1 MNKTNIQ
8 AFEDGVIEVRFILT
22 DEAIELL
29 KKSGYNELLAEY
41 NYALEND
48 RVSSTFC
55 QLMVAFFIDDEI
67 CKTEFALFT
76 HVYYYGEDAS
86 EEASTFGIAF
96 DQKTTEYFKAQAL
109 KMLENNFKDM
119 QKCKHLKQLET
130 A

>member
-8 AFEDGVIEVRFILT
+8 AFEDRVIEVRFILT

-29 KKSGYNELLAEY
+29 KKFGYNDLLAEY

-76 HVYYYGEDAS
+76 HVYYYGEDFG
-86 EEASTFGIAF
+86 EEASTFGITF
-96 DQKTTEYFKAQAL
+96 DQETAEYFKAQAL
-109 KMLENNFKDM
+109 KMLEKNFNDM

>member
-8 AFEDGVIEVRFILT
+8 AFEDGVIEIRFILT

-29 KKSGYNELLAEY
+29 KESGYNELLTEY
-41 NYALEND
+41 NYALKND
-48 RVSSTFC
+48 RVSSTFY

-76 HVYYYGEDAS
+76 HVYYYGEDFG

-96 DQKTTEYFKAQAL
+96 DQETAEYFKAQAL
-109 KMLENNFKDM
+109 KMLEKNFRDM

>member
-48 RVSSTFC
+48 RVSSAFC

-76 HVYYYGEDAS
+76 HVYYNGEDSS

-96 DQKTTEYFKAQAL
+96 DQETAEYFKAQAL
-109 KMLENNFKDM
+109 KMLEKDFRDM

>member
-76 HVYYYGEDAS
+76 HVYYGEDSS

-96 DQKTTEYFKAQAL
+96 DQETAEYFKAQAL
-109 KMLENNFKDM
+109 KMLEKNFKDM
-119 QKCKHLKQLET
+119 QKCKHLKQLKT

>member
-29 KKSGYNELLAEY
+29 KESGYNELLTEY
-41 NYALEND
+41 KYALQND

-55 QLMVAFFIDDEI
+55 QLMVAFFIDDKI

-76 HVYYYGEDAS
+76 HVYYDGEDFG

-96 DQKTTEYFKAQAL
+96 DQETAEYFKAQAL
-109 KMLENNFKDM
+109 KMLEKNFKDM
-119 QKCKHLKQLET
+119 HKCKHLKQLET

>member
-22 DEAIELL
+22 DESIELL

-41 NYALEND
+41 NYALKND
-48 RVSSTFC
+48 RVSNTFC

-76 HVYYYGEDAS
+76 HVYYYGEGFG

-96 DQKTTEYFKAQAL
+96 DQKTAEYFKAQAL
-109 KMLENNFKDM
+109 RMLEKNFKDM

>member
-29 KKSGYNELLAEY
+29 KKSGYNELLTEY
-41 NYALEND
+41 NYALKND

-55 QLMVAFFIDDEI
+55 QLMVAFYIDDEI

-76 HVYYYGEDAS
+76 HVYYYGEDFG

-96 DQKTTEYFKAQAL
+96 DPKTAEYFKAQAL
-109 KMLENNFKDM
+109 KMLEKNFKYM

>member
-29 KKSGYNELLAEY
+29 KKSGYNELLTEY
-41 NYALEND
+41 NYALKND

-76 HVYYYGEDAS
+76 HCLLYTSPSPRD
-86 EEASTFGIAF
+86 
-96 DQKTTEYFKAQAL
+96 
-109 KMLENNFKDM
+109 
-119 QKCKHLKQLET
+119 
-130 A
+130 

>member
-29 KKSGYNELLAEY
+29 KKSGYNELLTEY
-41 NYALEND
+41 NYALKND

-76 HVYYYGEDAS
+76 HVYYYGEDFG

-96 DQKTTEYFKAQAL
+96 DQETAEYFKAQAL
-109 KMLENNFKDM
+109 KMLENNFRDM

>member
-29 KKSGYNELLAEY
+29 KESGYNELLTEY
-41 NYALEND
+41 NYALKND

-76 HVYYYGEDAS
+76 HVYYYGEDFG

-96 DQKTTEYFKAQAL
+96 DQETAEYFKAQAL
-109 KMLENNFKDM
+109 KMLEKNFRDM

>member
-55 QLMVAFFIDDEI
+55 QLMVA
-67 CKTEFALFT
+67 LFT
-76 HVYYYGEDAS
+76 HVYYYGEDFG
-86 EEASTFGIAF
+86 EEASTFGIDF
-96 DQKTTEYFKAQAL
+96 DPKTAEYFKAQAL
-109 KMLENNFKDM
+109 KMLEKNFKDM

>member
-1 MNKTNIQ
+1 MNPNNIQ

-29 KKSGYNELLAEY
+29 KKSGYNELLTEY
-41 NYALEND
+41 NYALKND

-55 QLMVAFFIDDEI
+55 QLMVAFFIDDVI

-76 HVYYYGEDAS
+76 HVNYDGEDFG

-96 DQKTTEYFKAQAL
+96 DKETAEYFKAQAL
-109 KMLENNFKDM
+109 NMLEKNFKNM
-119 QKCKHLKQLET
+119 QKCKHLKQLES